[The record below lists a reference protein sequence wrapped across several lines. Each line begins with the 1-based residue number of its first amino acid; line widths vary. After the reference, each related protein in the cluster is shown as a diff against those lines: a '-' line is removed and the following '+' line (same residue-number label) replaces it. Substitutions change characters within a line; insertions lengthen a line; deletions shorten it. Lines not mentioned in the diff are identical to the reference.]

1 MDIFN
6 SNAFCVCSE
15 EEEEEDEEEEGGGN
29 LRQHANSGDCSF

>member
-6 SNAFCVCSE
+6 SNTFCVCSE

>member
-6 SNAFCVCSE
+6 SNTFCVCSE

-29 LRQHANSGDCSF
+29 LRQHANSGDRSF

>member
-6 SNAFCVCSE
+6 SNTFCVRSE
-15 EEEEEDEEEEGGGN
+15 EEEEDEEGGGN

>member
-6 SNAFCVCSE
+6 SNTFCVCS

>member
-6 SNAFCVCSE
+6 SNTFCVCS
-15 EEEEEDEEEEGGGN
+15 EEEEDEEEEGGGN